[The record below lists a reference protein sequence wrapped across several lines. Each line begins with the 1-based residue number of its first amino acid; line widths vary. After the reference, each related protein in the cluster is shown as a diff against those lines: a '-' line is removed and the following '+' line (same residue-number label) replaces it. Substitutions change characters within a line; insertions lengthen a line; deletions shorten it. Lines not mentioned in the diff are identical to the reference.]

1 MGIFNK
7 LAFWKKDDDLDFDRM
22 ADHSLGDL
30 GQPAEDGLATDN
42 PNLSSTDSFGQEPTS
57 QSSAFPSS
65 TSEPAMP
72 TAPEPMPESK
82 VPAQQDYPLPNRE
95 LELIS
100 SKLDTIKAILTSL
113 DQRTA
118 NLETVAGVEKQKE
131 EHKLW

>member
-7 LAFWKKDDDLDFDRM
+7 LAFWKKDDDLDFDKM

-30 GQPAEDGLATDN
+30 GQPTDDGLATDGLNTDPFGKN
-42 PNLSSTDSFGQEPTS
+42 PTM
-57 QSSAFPSS
+57 QSSSFPSS
-65 TSEPAMP
+65 TPSVAPEPEMP
-72 TAPEPMPESK
+72 AAPEPMTQSK
-82 VPAQQDYPLPNRE
+82 VPNQNYPLPNRE

-118 NLETVAGVEKQKE
+118 NLEKVAGVEKQKE